1 MSFGGGSSSGGG
13 GTTIQS
19 AEPYAPAQPALNQI
33 ISDASAIYGQGPQY
47 VDPTTQQLQG
57 LAAQENIANLANQ
70 QIADTISG
78 QYSNPFLSPLIA
90 DVASSAYTNVAQQF
104 SGAGRTPGSPMSQQ
118 QVVSQLGKQAL
129 PLAFQSYEAER
140 NRQLQTARAVPSLT
154 AVGQELR
161 GLEQERQ
168 MAPFQSLQRYASV
181 VSPIASGFPVAQSTQ
196 DFRANPVGMAAGGAL
211 TGAALGDMMGSSFN
225 IGGLSGAGLGAAL
238 GGGFGLLGGLL

>member
-1 MSFGGGSSSGGG
+1 MSFGGGSSSSG
-13 GTTIQS
+13 GTQVVQN
-19 AEPYAPAQPALNQI
+19 EPYAPAQPALNQI

-47 VDPTTQQLQG
+47 VAPTTQQLTG
-57 LAAQENIANLANQ
+57 LAAQENIANLANT

-129 PLAFQSYEAER
+129 PLAFQAYNAER

-154 AVGQELR
+154 SVGQELR
-161 GLEQERQ
+161 GLEQERV
-168 MAPFQSLQRYASV
+168 MAPFENLQRFQSV
-181 VSPIASGFPVAQSTQ
+181 IGPVASGLPSRQASTEY
-196 DFRANPVGMAAGGAL
+196 NPNPIGMAAGGAL
-211 TGAALGDMMGSSFN
+211 SGAMLGDMFGK
-225 IGGLSGAGLGAAL
+225 AGMGAAI

>member
-1 MSFGGGSSSGGG
+1 MSFGGGSSGGG

-19 AEPYAPAQPALNQI
+19 NEPYAPAQPALNQI

-47 VDPTTQQLQG
+47 VAPTTQQMQG
-57 LAAQENIANLANQ
+57 LAAQENLANLANTE
-70 QIADTISG
+70 IANTISG

-118 QVVSQLGKQAL
+118 QVVSQVGRQAL
-129 PLAFQSYEAER
+129 PLAFQAYNAER
-140 NRQLQTARAVPSLT
+140 NRQLQTARAVPSLS

-161 GLEQERQ
+161 GLEQERV
-168 MAPFQSLQRYASV
+168 MAPFENLQRFQSV
-181 VSPIASGFPVAQSTQ
+181 IGPVASGLPSRQATQ
-196 DFRANPVGMAAGGAL
+196 TYEANPIGMAAGGAL
-211 TGAALGDMMGSSFN
+211 TGAALGDMFGRGGMGEA
-225 IGGLSGAGLGAAL
+225 I

>member
-1 MSFGGGSSSGGG
+1 MSFGGGGSSGGGG

-19 AEPYAPAQPALNQI
+19 NEPYAQAKPALNQI

-47 VDPTTQQLQG
+47 VDPTTQQLSG
-57 LAAQENIANLANQ
+57 LAAQENIAGLANT

-90 DVASSAYTNVAQQF
+90 DAASSAYTNVAEQF

-118 QVVSQLGKQAL
+118 QVTSQLGKQAL
-129 PLAFQSYEAER
+129 PLAFQSYENER

-154 AVGQELR
+154 AVGEELR
-161 GLEQERQ
+161 SLQQEQNL
-168 MAPFQSLQRYASV
+168 APYQNLQRYSNIINPVA
-181 VSPIASGFPVAQSTQ
+181 AGFPTQ
-196 DFRANPVGMAAGGAL
+196 QGTQNFNKNPFGMAAGGAL
-211 TGAALGDMMGSSFN
+211 TGLAIGDQFGK
-225 IGGLSGAGLGAAL
+225 AGMGAAI

>member
-1 MSFGGGSSSGGG
+1 MSFGGGGSSSGG
-13 GTTIQS
+13 TQVVQN
-19 AEPYAPAQPALNQI
+19 EPYAPAQPALNQI

-47 VDPTTQQLQG
+47 VAPTQQQLQG
-57 LAAQENIANLANQ
+57 LAAQENIANLANTE
-70 QIADTISG
+70 IANTISG

-129 PLAFQSYEAER
+129 PLAFQTYNQER

-154 AVGQELR
+154 SVGQELR
-161 GLEQERQ
+161 GLEQERV
-168 MAPFQSLQRYASV
+168 MAPFENLQRFQSV
-181 VSPIASGFPVAQSTQ
+181 IGPVASGLPSRQATQ
-196 DFRANPVGMAAGGAL
+196 TYEANPIGMAAGGAL
-211 TGAALGDMMGSSFN
+211 TGAALGDMFGR
-225 IGGLSGAGLGAAL
+225 AGMGAAI

>member
-1 MSFGGGSSSGGG
+1 MSFGGGGSSGGG

-19 AEPYAPAQPALNQI
+19 NEPYAPAQPALNQI
-33 ISDASAIYGQGPQY
+33 VSDASAIYGQGPQY
-47 VDPTTQQLQG
+47 VDPTTQQLSG
-57 LAAQENIANLANQ
+57 LAAQENIAGLANT

-90 DVASSAYTNVAQQF
+90 DVASSAYTNVAEQF

-129 PLAFQSYEAER
+129 PLAFQSYENER

-154 AVGQELR
+154 SVGEELR
-161 GLEQERQ
+161 SLQQEQNL
-168 MAPFQSLQRYASV
+168 APYQNLQRYSNIINPV
-181 VSPIASGFPVAQSTQ
+181 ASGFPTQQGTQSF
-196 DFRANPVGMAAGGAL
+196 DSNPVGMAAGGAL
-211 TGAALGDMMGSSFN
+211 TGAALGSMFDRTGM
-225 IGGLSGAGLGAAL
+225 GAAI

>member
-19 AEPYAPAQPALNQI
+19 NEPYAPAQPALNQI

-47 VDPTTQQLQG
+47 VAPTTQQMQG
-57 LAAQENIANLANQ
+57 LAAQENLANLANTE
-70 QIADTISG
+70 IANTISG

-118 QVVSQLGKQAL
+118 QVVSQVGRQAL
-129 PLAFQSYEAER
+129 PLAFQAYNAER

-154 AVGQELR
+154 AVGEELR
-161 GLEQERQ
+161 
-168 MAPFQSLQRYASV
+168 SLQQEQNLAPYQNLQRFSNV
-181 VSPIASGFPVAQSTQ
+181 VTPIASGFPVQQGTQS
-196 DFRANPVGMAAGGAL
+196 FESNPIGMAAGGAL
-211 TGAALGDMMGSSFN
+211 TGAALGDMFGRPGM
-225 IGGLSGAGLGAAL
+225 GAAI

>member
-1 MSFGGGSSSGGG
+1 MSFGGGSSGGG
-13 GTTIQS
+13 QTQVVN

-33 ISDASAIYGQGPQY
+33 VSDASAIYGQGPQY
-47 VDPTTQQLQG
+47 VAPTTQQLQG
-57 LAAQENIANLANQ
+57 LAAQENIANLANT

-129 PLAFQSYEAER
+129 PLAFSAYNEER

-154 AVGQELR
+154 SVGQELR
-161 GLEQERQ
+161 GLEQERV
-168 MAPFQSLQRYASV
+168 MAPFENLQRFQSV
-181 VSPIASGFPVAQSTQ
+181 IGPVASGLPSRQATTEY
-196 DFRANPVGMAAGGAL
+196 NPNPIGMAAGGAL
-211 TGAALGDMMGSSFN
+211 SGAMLGDMFGK
-225 IGGLSGAGLGAAL
+225 AGMGAAI

>member
-1 MSFGGGSSSGGG
+1 MSFGGGGSSGGG

-19 AEPYAPAQPALNQI
+19 NEPYAPAQPALNQI
-33 ISDASAIYGQGPQY
+33 VSDASAIYGQGPQY
-47 VDPTTQQLQG
+47 VDPTTQQLSG
-57 LAAQENIANLANQ
+57 LAAQENIAGLANT

-90 DVASSAYTNVAQQF
+90 DVASSAYTNVAEQF

-129 PLAFQSYEAER
+129 PLAFQSYENER

-154 AVGQELR
+154 AVGEELR
-161 GLEQERQ
+161 SLQQEQNL
-168 MAPFQSLQRYASV
+168 APYQNLQRYSNIINPV
-181 VSPIASGFPVAQSTQ
+181 ASGFPTQQGTQSF
-196 DFRANPVGMAAGGAL
+196 DSNPVGMAAGGAL
-211 TGAALGDMMGSSFN
+211 TGAALGSMFDRTGM
-225 IGGLSGAGLGAAL
+225 GAAI

>member
-1 MSFGGGSSSGGG
+1 MSFGGGGSSGGG

-19 AEPYAPAQPALNQI
+19 NEPYAPAQPALNQI

-47 VDPTTQQLQG
+47 VDPTTQQLSG
-57 LAAQENIANLANQ
+57 LAAQENIAGLANT

-90 DVASSAYTNVAQQF
+90 DAASSAYTNVAEQF

-129 PLAFQSYEAER
+129 PLAFQSYENER

-154 AVGQELR
+154 AVGEELR
-161 GLEQERQ
+161 SLQQEQNL
-168 MAPFQSLQRYASV
+168 APYQNLQRYSNIINPV
-181 VSPIASGFPVAQSTQ
+181 ASGFPTQQGTQSF
-196 DFRANPVGMAAGGAL
+196 DSNPVGMAAGGAL
-211 TGAALGDMMGSSFN
+211 TGAALGSMFDRTGM
-225 IGGLSGAGLGAAL
+225 GAAI

>member
-1 MSFGGGSSSGGG
+1 MSFGGGSNSGGG

-19 AEPYAPAQPALNQI
+19 SEPYAPAQPALNQI

-47 VDPTTQQLQG
+47 VAPTTQQMQG
-57 LAAQENIANLANQ
+57 LAAQENIANLANT

-129 PLAFQSYEAER
+129 PLAFQSYENER

-154 AVGQELR
+154 SVGQELR
-161 GLEQERQ
+161 GLQQEQNL
-168 MAPFQSLQRYASV
+168 APYQNLQRFANV
-181 VSPIASGFPVAQSTQ
+181 VTPIASGFPVSQGTQS
-196 DFRANPVGMAAGGAL
+196 FESNPIGMAAGGAL
-211 TGAALGDMMGSSFN
+211 TGAA
-225 IGGLSGAGLGAAL
+225 I

>member
-1 MSFGGGSSSGGG
+1 MSFGGGSSGGG
-13 GTTIQS
+13 QTQVVS
-19 AEPYAPAQPALNQI
+19 NEPYAPAQPALNQI
-33 ISDASAIYGQGPQY
+33 VSDASAIYGQGPQY
-47 VDPTTQQLQG
+47 VAPTTQQLTG
-57 LAAQENIANLANQ
+57 LAAQENIANLANT

-129 PLAFQSYEAER
+129 PLAFSAYNQER

-154 AVGQELR
+154 SVGQELR
-161 GLEQERQ
+161 GLEQERV
-168 MAPFQSLQRYASV
+168 MAPFENLQRFQSV
-181 VSPIASGFPVAQSTQ
+181 IGPVASGLPSRQAST
-196 DFRANPVGMAAGGAL
+196 DYNPNPIGMAAGGAL
-211 TGAALGDMMGSSFN
+211 SGAMLGDMFGK
-225 IGGLSGAGLGAAL
+225 AGMGAAI

>member
-1 MSFGGGSSSGGG
+1 MSFGGGSSGGG

-19 AEPYAPAQPALNQI
+19 NEPYAPAQPALNQI

-47 VDPTTQQLQG
+47 VDPTTQQLSG
-57 LAAQENIANLANQ
+57 LAAQENIAGLANT

-90 DVASSAYTNVAQQF
+90 DAASSAYTNVAEQF

-129 PLAFQSYEAER
+129 PLAFQSYENER

-154 AVGQELR
+154 AVGEELR
-161 GLEQERQ
+161 SLQQEQNL
-168 MAPFQSLQRYASV
+168 APYQNLQRYSNIINPV
-181 VSPIASGFPVAQSTQ
+181 ASGFPTQQGTQSF
-196 DFRANPVGMAAGGAL
+196 DSNPVGMAAGGAL
-211 TGAALGDMMGSSFN
+211 TGAALGSMFDRTGM
-225 IGGLSGAGLGAAL
+225 GAAI

>member
-1 MSFGGGSSSGGG
+1 MSFGGGSSGGG

-19 AEPYAPAQPALNQI
+19 NEPYAPAQPALNQI

-47 VDPTTQQLQG
+47 VDPTTQQLSG
-57 LAAQENIANLANQ
+57 LAAQENIAGLANT

-90 DVASSAYTNVAQQF
+90 DAASSAYTNVAEQF

-118 QVVSQLGKQAL
+118 QVVSQLGRQAL
-129 PLAFQSYEAER
+129 PLAFQSYENER

-154 AVGQELR
+154 AVGEELR
-161 GLEQERQ
+161 SLQQEQNL
-168 MAPFQSLQRYASV
+168 APYQNLQRYSNIINPV
-181 VSPIASGFPVAQSTQ
+181 ASGFPTQQGTQSF
-196 DFRANPVGMAAGGAL
+196 DSNPVGMAAGGAL
-211 TGAALGDMMGSSFN
+211 TGAALGSM
-225 IGGLSGAGLGAAL
+225 IGTGNTGMGAAI

>member
-13 GTTIQS
+13 GTQVVQN
-19 AEPYAPAQPALNQI
+19 EPYAPAQPALNQI

-47 VDPTTQQLQG
+47 VAPTQQQLQG
-57 LAAQENIANLANQ
+57 LAAQENIANLANTE
-70 QIADTISG
+70 IANTISG

-118 QVVSQLGKQAL
+118 QVVSQLGRQAL
-129 PLAFQSYEAER
+129 PLAFSAYNAER
-140 NRQLQTARAVPSLT
+140 NRQLQTARAVPSLS

-161 GLEQERQ
+161 GLEQERV
-168 MAPFQSLQRYASV
+168 MAPFENLQRFQSV
-181 VSPIASGFPVAQSTQ
+181 IGPVASGLPSRQATQ
-196 DFRANPVGMAAGGAL
+196 TYEANPIGMAAGGAL
-211 TGAALGDMMGSSFN
+211 TGAALGDMFGR
-225 IGGLSGAGLGAAL
+225 AGMGAAI

>member
-1 MSFGGGSSSGGG
+1 MSFGGGSSGGG

-19 AEPYAPAQPALNQI
+19 NEPYAPAQPALNQI

-47 VDPTTQQLQG
+47 VAPTTQQMQG
-57 LAAQENIANLANQ
+57 LAAQENLANLANTE
-70 QIADTISG
+70 IANTISG

-118 QVVSQLGKQAL
+118 QVVSQVGRQAL
-129 PLAFQSYEAER
+129 PLAFQAYNAER
-140 NRQLQTARAVPSLT
+140 NRQLQTARAVPSLS

-161 GLEQERQ
+161 GLEQERV
-168 MAPFQSLQRYASV
+168 MAPFENLQRFQSV
-181 VSPIASGFPVAQSTQ
+181 IGPVASGLPSRQATQ
-196 DFRANPVGMAAGGAL
+196 TYEANPIGMAAGGAL
-211 TGAALGDMMGSSFN
+211 TGAALGDMFGRPGM
-225 IGGLSGAGLGAAL
+225 GAAI

>member
-1 MSFGGGSSSGGG
+1 MSFGGGGSSGGG

-19 AEPYAPAQPALNQI
+19 NEPYAPAQPALNQI

-47 VDPTTQQLQG
+47 VDPTTQQLSG
-57 LAAQENIANLANQ
+57 LAAQENIAGLANT

-118 QVVSQLGKQAL
+118 QVTSQLGKQAL
-129 PLAFQSYEAER
+129 PLAFQSYENER

-154 AVGQELR
+154 AVGEELR
-161 GLEQERQ
+161 SLQQEQNL
-168 MAPFQSLQRYASV
+168 APYQNLQRYSNVINPVA
-181 VSPIASGFPVAQSTQ
+181 AGFPTQ
-196 DFRANPVGMAAGGAL
+196 QGTQNFDKKSFGMAAGGAITGL
-211 TGAALGDMMGSSFN
+211 AIGDQFGRAGMGAA
-225 IGGLSGAGLGAAL
+225 I

>member
-1 MSFGGGSSSGGG
+1 MSFGGGSSGGG
-13 GTTIQS
+13 QTQVVS
-19 AEPYAPAQPALNQI
+19 NEPYAPAQPALNQI
-33 ISDASAIYGQGPQY
+33 VSDASAIYGQGPQY
-47 VDPTTQQLQG
+47 VAPTTQQLQG
-57 LAAQENIANLANQ
+57 LAAQENIANLANT

-129 PLAFQSYEAER
+129 PLAFQAYNAER

-154 AVGQELR
+154 SVGQELR
-161 GLEQERQ
+161 GLEQERV
-168 MAPFQSLQRYASV
+168 MAPFENLQRFQSV
-181 VSPIASGFPVAQSTQ
+181 IGPVASGLPSRQAST
-196 DFRANPVGMAAGGAL
+196 DYNPNPIGMAAGGAL
-211 TGAALGDMMGSSFN
+211 SGAMLGDMFGK
-225 IGGLSGAGLGAAL
+225 AGMGAAI

>member
-19 AEPYAPAQPALNQI
+19 NEPYAPAQPALNQI

-47 VDPTTQQLQG
+47 VAPTTQQMQG
-57 LAAQENIANLANQ
+57 LAAQENLANLANTE
-70 QIADTISG
+70 IANTISG

-118 QVVSQLGKQAL
+118 QVVSQVGKQAL
-129 PLAFQSYEAER
+129 PLAFQSYENER

-154 AVGQELR
+154 SVGQELR
-161 GLEQERQ
+161 ALQQEQNL
-168 MAPFQSLQRYASV
+168 APYQNLQRFSNV
-181 VSPIASGFPVAQSTQ
+181 VTPIASGFPVQQGTQS
-196 DFRANPVGMAAGGAL
+196 FESNPIGMAAGGAL
-211 TGAALGDMMGSSFN
+211 TGAAIGDMMN
-225 IGGLSGAGLGAAL
+225 RPGLGAAI

>member
-1 MSFGGGSSSGGG
+1 MSFGGSSSGGG

-19 AEPYAPAQPALNQI
+19 NEPYAPAQPALNQI

-47 VDPTTQQLQG
+47 VAPTTQQMQG
-57 LAAQENIANLANQ
+57 LAAQENLANLANTE
-70 QIADTISG
+70 IANTISG

-118 QVVSQLGKQAL
+118 QVVSQVGRQAL
-129 PLAFQSYEAER
+129 PLAFQAYNAER

-154 AVGQELR
+154 AVGEELR
-161 GLEQERQ
+161 GLQQEQNL
-168 MAPFQSLQRYASV
+168 APFQNLQRFSSV
-181 VSPIASGFPVAQSTQ
+181 VTPIASGFPVQQGTQSY
-196 DFRANPVGMAAGGAL
+196 DSNPVGMAAGGAL
-211 TGAALGDMMGSSFN
+211 AGAAIGVMMN
-225 IGGLSGAGLGAAL
+225 RPGLGAAI

>member
-1 MSFGGGSSSGGG
+1 MSFGGGGSSGGG

-19 AEPYAPAQPALNQI
+19 NEPYAPAQPALNQI

-47 VDPTTQQLQG
+47 VDPTTQQLSG
-57 LAAQENIANLANQ
+57 LAAQENIAGLANT

-90 DVASSAYTNVAQQF
+90 DVASSAYTNVAEQF

-118 QVVSQLGKQAL
+118 QVVSQLGRQAL
-129 PLAFQSYEAER
+129 PLAFQSYENER

-154 AVGQELR
+154 AVGEELR
-161 GLEQERQ
+161 SLQQEQNL
-168 MAPFQSLQRYASV
+168 APYQNLQRYSNIINPV
-181 VSPIASGFPVAQSTQ
+181 ASGFPTQQGTQSF
-196 DFRANPVGMAAGGAL
+196 DSNPVGMAAGGAL
-211 TGAALGDMMGSSFN
+211 TGAALGSMFDRTGM
-225 IGGLSGAGLGAAL
+225 GAAI

>member
-13 GTTIQS
+13 GTTI
-19 AEPYAPAQPALNQI
+19 ARNEPYAPAQPALNQI

-129 PLAFQSYEAER
+129 PLAFQSYENER

-154 AVGQELR
+154 SVGQELR

-181 VSPIASGFPVAQSTQ
+181 VSPIASGFPVQQGTQS
-196 DFRANPVGMAAGGAL
+196 FEANPIGMAAGGAI
-211 TGAALGDMMGSSFN
+211 TGAALGDMFGK
-225 IGGLSGAGLGAAL
+225 AGMGAAI

>member
-1 MSFGGGSSSGGG
+1 MSFGGSSSGGG
-13 GTTIQS
+13 GTTVQS
-19 AEPYAPAQPALNQI
+19 NEPYAPAQPALNQI

-57 LAAQENIANLANQ
+57 LAAQENIANLANT

-129 PLAFQSYEAER
+129 PLAFQSYENER

-154 AVGQELR
+154 SVGQELR
-161 GLEQERQ
+161 GLQQEQNL
-168 MAPFQSLQRYASV
+168 APYQNLQRFANV
-181 VSPIASGFPVAQSTQ
+181 VTPIASGFPVSQGTQS
-196 DFRANPVGMAAGGAL
+196 FESNPIGMAAGGAL
-211 TGAALGDMMGSSFN
+211 TGAAIGDMMN
-225 IGGLSGAGLGAAL
+225 RPGLGAAI

>member
-1 MSFGGGSSSGGG
+1 MSFGGGSSGGG

-19 AEPYAPAQPALNQI
+19 NEPYAPAQPALNQI

-47 VDPTTQQLQG
+47 VAPTTQQMQG
-57 LAAQENIANLANQ
+57 LAAQENLANLANTE
-70 QIADTISG
+70 IANTISG

-118 QVVSQLGKQAL
+118 QVVSQVGRQAL
-129 PLAFQSYEAER
+129 PLAFQAYNAER
-140 NRQLQTARAVPSLT
+140 NRQLQTARAVPSLS

-161 GLEQERQ
+161 GLEQERV
-168 MAPFQSLQRYASV
+168 MAPFENLQSFQSV
-181 VSPIASGFPVAQSTQ
+181 IGPVASGLPSRQAST
-196 DFRANPVGMAAGGAL
+196 DYNPNPIGMAAGGAL
-211 TGAALGDMMGSSFN
+211 SGAMLGDMFGK
-225 IGGLSGAGLGAAL
+225 AGMGAAI

>member
-13 GTTIQS
+13 GTQVVQN
-19 AEPYAPAQPALNQI
+19 EPYAPAQPALNQI

-47 VDPTTQQLQG
+47 VAPTQQQLQG
-57 LAAQENIANLANQ
+57 LAAQENIANLANTE
-70 QIADTISG
+70 IANTISG

-118 QVVSQLGKQAL
+118 QVVSQVGRQAL
-129 PLAFQSYEAER
+129 PLAFQAYNAER
-140 NRQLQTARAVPSLT
+140 NRQLQTARAVPSLS

-161 GLEQERQ
+161 GLEQERV
-168 MAPFQSLQRYASV
+168 MAPFENLQRFQSV
-181 VSPIASGFPVAQSTQ
+181 IGPVASGLPSRQATQ
-196 DFRANPVGMAAGGAL
+196 TYEANPIGMAAGGAL
-211 TGAALGDMMGSSFN
+211 GGAAIGDMFGR
-225 IGGLSGAGLGAAL
+225 AGLGAAI